1 MDNSDKIYI
10 ASETFQELCE
20 LKGRVTAFERWLNR
34 ERYSVSKEDC
44 AAILG
49 LELSQKEDE

>member
-49 LELSQKEDE
+49 LELSQKKDK

>member
-20 LKGRVTAFERWLNR
+20 LKGRVTSRTI
-34 ERYSVSKEDC
+34 K
-44 AAILG
+44 
-49 LELSQKEDE
+49 Q